1 MVCAFLFLSPSLA
14 PPPPQLPFLL
24 YVICIGA
31 LAYIAVHFILYL
43 VFGIIDYSEWY
54 IQATPYIP
62 LF

>member
-1 MVCAFLFLSPSLA
+1 MVCAFLFLFPSLA
-14 PPPPQLPFLL
+14 PPQLPFLL

-54 IQATPYIP
+54 IQATPSIP